1 MHVLEHF
8 YQHEKDNG
16 GGKQDKKKES
26 SMVSKKVTNGLLS
39 FFWLDGGENGLI
51 RKLKKRN

>member
-16 GGKQDKKKES
+16 GGKQDKKKER
-26 SMVSKKVTNGLLS
+26 SMVSKKVTNGLLT
-39 FFWLDGGENGLI
+39 FFDLTEE
-51 RKLKKRN
+51 KMV